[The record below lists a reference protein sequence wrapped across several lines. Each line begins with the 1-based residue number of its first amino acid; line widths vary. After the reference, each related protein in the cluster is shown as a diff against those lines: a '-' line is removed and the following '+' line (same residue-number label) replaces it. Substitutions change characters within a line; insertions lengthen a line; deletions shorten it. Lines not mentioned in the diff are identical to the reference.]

1 MKTLI
6 KICGIRRADD
16 LECAIEHGADFIGF
30 VFVKSSPRYI
40 DAKSVAS
47 LVRSIPDKIKTVGV
61 MQHATQSILDS
72 ILKDFRPSYIQ
83 TDANDFASLNLP
95 TDIKKIKVYREEQ
108 NFDFSSID
116 DQSLALLEGPVSGS
130 GELGNRDFLKEA
142 CEKKRLMVA
151 GGLSPD
157 NIQNILEEVNPYGVD
172 VSSGVE
178 SERGNKSKEKIIQFN
193 KIVRKFD
200 ESKQ

>member
-6 KICGIRRADD
+6 KICGIRRLDD

-72 ILKDFRPSYIQ
+72 ILKDFSPSRR
-83 TDANDFASLNLP
+83 AND
-95 TDIKKIKVYREEQ
+95 
-108 NFDFSSID
+108 
-116 DQSLALLEGPVSGS
+116 
-130 GELGNRDFLKEA
+130 
-142 CEKKRLMVA
+142 
-151 GGLSPD
+151 
-157 NIQNILEEVNPYGVD
+157 
-172 VSSGVE
+172 
-178 SERGNKSKEKIIQFN
+178 
-193 KIVRKFD
+193 
-200 ESKQ
+200 

>member
-6 KICGIRRADD
+6 KICGIKRFDD
-16 LECAIEHGADFIGF
+16 LKCAIDHGADLIGF

-130 GELGNRDFLKEA
+130 GELVNRDFLKEA

>member
-6 KICGIRRADD
+6 KICGIKRFDD
-16 LECAIEHGADFIGF
+16 LECAIEHGADLIGF

-130 GELGNRDFLKEA
+130 GELVNRDFLKEA

>member
-1 MKTLI
+1 
-6 KICGIRRADD
+6 
-16 LECAIEHGADFIGF
+16 
-30 VFVKSSPRYI
+30 
-40 DAKSVAS
+40 
-47 LVRSIPDKIKTVGV
+47 
-61 MQHATQSILDS
+61 MQHATQSSLDS

-130 GELGNRDFLKEA
+130 GELVNRDFLREA

-178 SERGNKSKEKIIQFN
+178 SESKHFEGNRIEIMSQAANCALEMLYESIVKYKYKS
-193 KIVRKFD
+193 V
-200 ESKQ
+200 

>member
-1 MKTLI
+1 
-6 KICGIRRADD
+6 
-16 LECAIEHGADFIGF
+16 
-30 VFVKSSPRYI
+30 
-40 DAKSVAS
+40 
-47 LVRSIPDKIKTVGV
+47 
-61 MQHATQSILDS
+61 MQLATQSILDS

-83 TDANDFASLNLP
+83 MDANDFASLNLP

-130 GELGNRDFLKEA
+130 GELVNRDFLKEA

-157 NIQNILEEVNPYGVD
+157 NIQNILQEVNPYGVD

-200 ESKQ
+200 ESKK